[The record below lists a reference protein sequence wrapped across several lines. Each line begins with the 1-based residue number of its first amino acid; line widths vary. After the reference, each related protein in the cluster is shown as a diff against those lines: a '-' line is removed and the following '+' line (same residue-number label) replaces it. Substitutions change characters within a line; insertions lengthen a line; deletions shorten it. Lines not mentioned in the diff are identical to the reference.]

1 MKISHLDWTNV
12 LEISENEIPIIIKEN
27 KEDYRIFLQSIY
39 RQMYGEEGLLVVST
53 NKEEIKFSK
62 EVDIISD
69 YINIDI
75 NNKKNLNKLYLILK
89 SKSIEEID
97 DYAHVSKQISEYI
110 EKLIYDEDFNL
121 VQNRNIEIEDI
132 LKGVNLSFDYDS
144 ENLLDMLIEY
154 IIISERILGI
164 KVFFLVNLKIFFT
177 KEEIINIYNQLLL
190 SKIKFIVLESTYSEK
205 IDIREKIF
213 IFDEDLCEI

>member
-12 LEISENEIPIIIKEN
+12 LEIPENEIPVIIKEN
-27 KEDYRIFLQSIY
+27 KEDYRSFLHTIY

-110 EKLIYDEDFNL
+110 EKLIYDEDFN
-121 VQNRNIEIEDI
+121 
-132 LKGVNLSFDYDS
+132 
-144 ENLLDMLIEY
+144 EN
-154 IIISERILGI
+154 G
-164 KVFFLVNLKIFFT
+164 
-177 KEEIINIYNQLLL
+177 
-190 SKIKFIVLESTYSEK
+190 
-205 IDIREKIF
+205 
-213 IFDEDLCEI
+213 